1 MRPVSVD
8 LRPSRSGL
16 RVLAI
21 ALVVFAASS
30 SRPALAAT
38 VALTGLI
45 LFAWSLKTSL
55 PLAFGNEHRL
65 ASVAALAVVL
75 GSMMSPLSKIPDSI
89 EAVRPLLLAL
99 GVTACVATFVGG
111 ARLGGKRL
119 AVALGLL
126 IVLIATGTLVSTEWN
141 SNLGTDIYHA
151 HRAAGAALIEGENPY
166 TDAVRFF
173 DGSPYRKSDRIIEGY
188 PYPPVVLST
197 YGLAGAFTDPR
208 LISTLAW
215 IGFIAWV
222 GWRGARFEH
231 GSEVALGV
239 FLVLATLPIWSMVWY
254 AAWTEP
260 LSLLLL
266 ALAAVAWKKRVVVAS
281 VLLGLALASKQ
292 YLVFLAPLV
301 IFHRDEIWL
310 KRLGIAGGTAM
321 ATVLPFLVLDVAG
334 FVAST
339 IGNLAEIGFRPDT
352 QSIPGLLGAF
362 GIEFTLPVWAWLFI
376 GILIGALVGITAR
389 SASLFAGRAGL
400 TLGLVFMVGLAFAN
414 YWVLVAGLLSIA
426 AVLDAHDDSVFQRIA
441 FTRRRTVETVS
452 SQLT

>member
-1 MRPVSVD
+1 
-8 LRPSRSGL
+8 
-16 RVLAI
+16 LAI

-30 SRPALAAT
+30 SRPALAAI
-38 VALTGLI
+38 VALAGLI
-45 LFAWSLKTSL
+45 LFAWSLKMSL
-55 PLAFGNEHRL
+55 TLAFGNEHRL
-65 ASVAALAVVL
+65 AAVAALAVVL
-75 GSMMSPLSKIPDSI
+75 GSMMSPLSTVPDSI
-89 EAVRPLLLAL
+89 DSVRPLLLAL
-99 GVTACVATFVGG
+99 GVTACVVTFVGG

-126 IVLIATGTLVSTEWN
+126 IVLIATGALAATEWN

-173 DGSPYRKSDRIIEGY
+173 DGSPYRAEDRVIEGY

-208 LISTLAW
+208 LVSALAW
-215 IGFIAWV
+215 IGFIGWL

-260 LSLLLL
+260 LSIVLI
-266 ALAAVAWKKRVVVAS
+266 ALAAVSWRRRVVVAS
-281 VLLGLALASKQ
+281 FLLGLALASKQ

-301 IFHRDEIWL
+301 IFHRDEMWL
-310 KRLGIAGGTAM
+310 KRLAIGGGTAL
-321 ATVLPFLVLDVAG
+321 ATVLPFLLLDAG
-334 FVAST
+334 GLVAST

-362 GIEFTLPVWAWLFI
+362 GIEFNLPVWAWLFI
-376 GILIGALVGITAR
+376 GVLIGALVGITAR

-400 TLGLVFMVGLAFAN
+400 TLGLVFIVGLAFAN
-414 YWVLVAGLLSIA
+414 YWVLVAGLFSIA
-426 AVLDAHDDSVFQRIA
+426 AVLDAHDDSVFERIA